1 MNSFHSLRL
10 SLNVSV
16 FALALGCGAFVHAGD
31 QATPAEVVVPKAVFV
46 DNPQVG
52 KDPFFP
58 ESKRRLESLPRIAS
72 VTNVVAPSNH
82 LLEQVFLKGISG
94 TKEQRLAL
102 ISSLIN
108 SATVAV
114 GESAELRV
122 GPQVLKLR
130 CREIRERSIIVE
142 LDGSSETKEIKLRE
156 GV

>member
-1 MNSFHSLRL
+1 MNS
-10 SLNVSV
+10 LNTCPSV
-16 FALALGCGAFVHAGD
+16 FKAAAFALALGCGALVHAGD
-31 QATPAEVVVPKAVFV
+31 QPAVTEIVFPKATFI
-46 DNPQVG
+46 DDPQVG

-58 ESKRRLESLPRIAS
+58 ESRRRLESMPRLA
-72 VTNVVAPSNH
+72 VTNSVAPSNH

-102 ISSLIN
+102 ISSLNN

-114 GESAELRV
+114 GEFAELRV

-130 CREIRERSIIVE
+130 CREIRERSVVVE